1 MKSNIDKLDVD
12 KLVPVPVDLNKLSS
26 YILKNNVVKRDVGN
40 TKFRNIKDKIL
51 DITNLANNTTLNAKI
66 NKVVNLFFLCYL
78 SEYITEYIQVI
89 FETFKVFT
97 NNYLYF

>member
-26 YILKNNVVKRDVGN
+26 YVLKNNVVKKDVGN

-51 DITNLANNTTLNAKI
+51 DITNLATNTTLNAKI
-66 NKVVNLFFLCYL
+66 NKIVNLFFLCYL

-89 FETFKVFT
+89 FETFRVFT

>member
-26 YILKNNVVKRDVGN
+26 YVLKNNVVKKDVGN

-51 DITNLANNTTLNAKI
+51 DITNLATNTTLNAKI
-66 NKVVNLFFLCYL
+66 SKIVNLFFLCYL

>member
-26 YILKNNVVKRDVGN
+26 YVLKNNVVKKDVGN

-51 DITNLANNTTLNAKI
+51 DITNLATNTTLNTKI
-66 NKVVNLFFLCYL
+66 SNIVNLFFLCYL

-89 FETFKVFT
+89 FETFRVFT